1 MNVVE
6 ERPDI
11 VDQNGQ
17 LVKQRP
23 RVKTVFSKPSLT
35 RQEFKEE
42 CDLAITL
49 KKFGRTPEG
58 RAALANASGFAE
70 GLKFGDVSSVPDF
83 RAARDAVN
91 AANASFMALPPLV
104 RRRFENDP
112 AQFLDFLS
120 NPANLDEARS
130 LGLAKPKAPEP
141 PKVPQEPKA

>member
-1 MNVVE
+1 MHVIE
-6 ERPDI
+6 ERGEGI
-11 VDQNGQ
+11 
-17 LVKQRP
+17 RP
-23 RVKTVFSKPSLT
+23 RVKKIFTKPSLT

-49 KKFGRTPEG
+49 KKFGKTVEG
-58 RAALANASGFAE
+58 QRALRNAQGFAE

-112 AQFLDFLS
+112 AQFLDFMS
-120 NPANLDEARS
+120 NPANQDEARA
-130 LGLAKPKAPEP
+130 LGLCKPAQQDAAVAPATKAKEA
-141 PKVPQEPKA
+141 